1 MVVDLVY
8 RYNCMFILYT
18 YKKRNNVCMKG
29 FSAKYNILKF
39 LKKLTDVLSIESR
52 NLAHD
57 IGIFYKHEITA
68 CDSNGWCCLCNSVL
82 KCCA

>member
-1 MVVDLVY
+1 
-8 RYNCMFILYT
+8 
-18 YKKRNNVCMKG
+18 MKG

-39 LKKLTDVLSIESR
+39 LQKLTDVLSIESR
-52 NLAHD
+52 NLARD
-57 IGIFYKHEITA
+57 SGIFYKHEITA